1 MKRSRVVLITALLL
15 FTASYTAAYAQTT
28 DRLRAEKLFVEAQK
42 ALSHGDNESAESLL
56 KKALSEDPTFT
67 SSICQ
72 LAQIYEKRGRLEYAR
87 ELLIRGLQQEPQA
100 TWAKDKLAQLEA
112 ELIRKLLGEAKSYMQ
127 SGKYDLAIPKLSLY
141 LGIKPYDPIPLVMIG
156 RCHLALGSLDS
167 AKEYFEQAIGRD
179 PSNTEVQR
187 LLEEVGSRLANARVD
202 QLVRRAAGIL
212 DGYTPARKEEAIEA
226 LLAVLAADPQNDWA
240 KKKITEV
247 ETSGPEPDAASDE
260 SVNGQEKGWS
270 LPPFKSDFFMYAFA
284 VCLAALV
291 LCIVL
296 IVRGK
301 SKRVE
306 YLLSGNLSLIP
317 ILDVV
322 ALVHS
327 NLRTGKLIITAPKGK
342 GEIFFQKGEI
352 VHARWKGIDGR
363 KAFSRIMD
371 QRSGRYFFYSRVS
384 CKRQT
389 IDEPLSVLLLSMNR
403 DEASTGPQMAVRESE
418 KLITSP

>member
-1 MKRSRVVLITALLL
+1 MKPFRVLLITSLLL
-15 FTASYTAAYAQTT
+15 FITSYTAADAQTT

-42 ALSHGDNESAESLL
+42 ALSHGDSKRAESFL

-67 SSICQ
+67 SSIWQ
-72 LAQIYEKRGRLEYAR
+72 LAQIYEKRGKLEYAR

-112 ELIRKLLGEAKSYMQ
+112 ELVRKLLGEAKSYMQ
-127 SGKYDLAIPKLSLY
+127 SGKYDMAIPRLSLY
-141 LGIKPYDPIPLVMIG
+141 LGIKPYDPVPLVMIG

-179 PSNTEVQR
+179 PSNTDAQQ
-187 LLEEVGSRLANARVD
+187 LLGEIETRLAGARVD
-202 QLVRRAAGIL
+202 QLVKRAAGIL
-212 DGYTPARKEEAIEA
+212 DAYTPARRDEAIEA
-226 LLAVLAADPQNDWA
+226 LLALLAADPQNDWA
-240 KKKITEV
+240 KKKITEID
-247 ETSGPEPDAASDE
+247 TSEQEPRAASMGSGNE
-260 SVNGQEKGWS
+260 QGEGWS
-270 LPPFKSDFFMYAFA
+270 LPFFKDNFFMYAFA
-284 VCLAALV
+284 ACLAALV

-296 IVRGK
+296 IVRGR

-306 YLLSGNLSLIP
+306 YPLSGNLSLVP

-327 NLRTGKLIITAPKGK
+327 NLKTGTLVITVSKGK

-352 VHARWKGIDGR
+352 THARWKGIDGR
-363 KAFSRIMD
+363 RAFNRIMD
-371 QRSGRYFFYSRVS
+371 QRAGRYFFSSRVS
-384 CKRQT
+384 NRKQT

-403 DEASTGPQMAVRESE
+403 DDGNPGPQMAARESE
-418 KLITSP
+418 KLLTTP